1 MYLSPSKVKTYE
13 TCKLKFKLQYED
25 QIKKP
30 QPVSAELTFGNYLHK
45 FIELYGRKPTIEIIN
60 QLKEE
65 FDISKDLENALISSI
80 GHTVKFLKQYE
91 KYEKCEAEYKFG
103 ITYKGI
109 KLGGKVD
116 RIYTASDDV
125 DVIDFK
131 TGKKFY
137 KGLNDLQLKFYSLM
151 ISHERDIEPEHIN
164 TIIYFSRPDKSDI
177 KVYTTKDIEYFGGYL
192 IEVADRIRST
202 RSWAPSKNNL
212 CRFCQ
217 YIDDCPIMK
226 KA

>member
-13 TCKLKFKLQYED
+13 TCKFKFKLQYED

-45 FIELYGRKPTIEIIN
+45 FIELYGRKSTPDIIM

-65 FDISKDLENALISSI
+65 FDIAKDLEDALIKSI
-80 GHTVKFLKQYE
+80 GHTVQFLKQYDE
-91 KYEKCEAEYKFG
+91 KSKSESEHKFNV
-103 ITYKGI
+103 IYKGI
-109 KLGGKVD
+109 KLGGKAD
-116 RIYTASDDV
+116 KIYTVDVDV

-151 ISHERDIEPEHIN
+151 IAHERDIEPEHIN
-164 TIIYFSRPDKSDI
+164 TIIYFSRPDKSEV
-177 KVYTTKDIEYFGGYL
+177 KVYTTKDIDYFGGYL
-192 IEVADRIRST
+192 VEVADRIKST
-202 RSWAPSKNNL
+202 KSWAPSKNNL

-217 YIDDCPIMK
+217 YIEDCPIMK
-226 KA
+226 KT